1 MIDETKTG
9 YGADL
14 ESTFHKTIKK
24 VTEDIDAMK
33 FNTAIAAMMS
43 LTNDLYA
50 RGNASVDELKTLI
63 TLLNPFAPHL
73 TEEIWSEFG
82 GEGLLSLA
90 AWPVY
95 DEAKTVDNTV
105 EIAIQV
111 NGKLRGTMMIAVDD
125 AKDAII
131 ASAKE
136 NENVKS
142 FIDGKNIVKEIY
154 VPGKLVN
161 IVAK

>member
-1 MIDETKTG
+1 
-9 YGADL
+9 
-14 ESTFHKTIKK
+14 
-24 VTEDIDAMK
+24 MK

-43 LTNDLYA
+43 LVNEMYNK
-50 RGNASVDELKTLI
+50 GSVSSCELKALI

-73 TEEIWSEFG
+73 TEEIWSEFN

-90 AWPVY
+90 KWPEY
-95 DEAKTVDNTV
+95 DEAKTIDNTI

-111 NGKLRGTMMIAVDD
+111 NGKLRGTIMIAKDE
-125 AKDAII
+125 AKDNVI

-136 NENVKS
+136 EEKVKS
-142 FIDGKNIVKEIY
+142 FIDGKTVVKEIY

-161 IVAK
+161 IVVR